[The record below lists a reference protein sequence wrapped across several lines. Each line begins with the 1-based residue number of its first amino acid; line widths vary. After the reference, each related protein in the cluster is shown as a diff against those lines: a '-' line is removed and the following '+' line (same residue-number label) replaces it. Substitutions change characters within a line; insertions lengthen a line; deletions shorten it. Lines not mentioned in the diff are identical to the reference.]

1 MSEIDDLVAKVA
13 QQLQSQSGTATSGA
27 TATTHAT
34 SGKGLG
40 ASDYPLYKKHPELV
54 KSPSG
59 QSLDD
64 ITIDNVLSG
73 KVGSKDLRI
82 TSDTL
87 QYQGEI
93 ADHAGR
99 SAIQRN
105 MARAAELTAIPDDRL
120 LEMYGA
126 LRPYRSSKQDLLDIS
141 EELATKYHAPI
152 CSGWFKEAAQYY
164 EKNKKLKGDN

>member
-13 QQLQSQSGTATSGA
+13 SQLRSGSTGSSSATSTATP
-27 TATTHAT
+27 
-34 SGKGLG
+34 SGKELT

-59 QSLDD
+59 ESLDD
-64 ITIDNVLSG
+64 ITLDNVLNG

-82 TSDTL
+82 RPQTL
-87 QYQGEI
+87 EYQGEI
-93 ADHAGR
+93 ANSAGR

-105 MARAAELTAIPDDRL
+105 MRRAAELTAIPDERL
-120 LEMYGA
+120 LEMYNA
-126 LRPYRSSKQDLLDIS
+126 LRPYRSSKQELLDIAD
-141 EELATKYHAPI
+141 ELSTKYNATI